1 MTGVSL
7 EAARASLAPNGKL
20 RAGINYSNFL
30 IVQRNAA
37 TGALSGIAPDLAH
50 EVGRRLGVSVEL
62 VAYESPSRM
71 GDDAPNDRWDI
82 AFLGAEPQR
91 AAIIAFTAAYLEI
104 PSSYLVQPG
113 STIRSVAE
121 VDREGVRIAVAAR
134 AAYDL
139 WLERNI
145 QHAKLE
151 RAQGIEASA
160 DHFINAKCDALAG
173 LKPALLTAQARVPGS
188 RVLEGQFTAVQQA
201 IGTPRARTEGAA
213 WLATFAEDVKRSGL
227 VQSLIDRHRIAGVN
241 VAPLAG

>member
-113 STIRSVAE
+113 STIRSVDE

-145 QHAKLE
+145 KHAKLE

-160 DHFINAKCDALAG
+160 DHFIHAKCDALAG

-201 IGTPRARTEGAA
+201 IGTPRDASSAIA
-213 WLATFAEDVKRSGL
+213 SATPGYTVPSCPEVCS
-227 VQSLIDRHRIAGVN
+227 
-241 VAPLAG
+241 